1 LRAAPYER
9 HRNRRVKSALKDR
22 ENMSLLLELV
32 RMLGK
37 ASDKV
42 RLLQAVPDLARYA
55 TSHRM

>member
-1 LRAAPYER
+1 
-9 HRNRRVKSALKDR
+9 
-22 ENMSLLLELV
+22 MSLLLELV